1 MGAFTIE
8 ALKVPTCCFFKG
20 ANANTY
26 GALCVTQEM
35 WECKCFF
42 KGANANTYGA
52 WCVNTRNVRI

>member
-26 GALCVTQEM
+26 GA
-35 WECKCFF
+35 
-42 KGANANTYGA
+42 